1 MTTENELSDNVVL
14 EQQQPVEVTEND
26 SPENETSAQPQA
38 IEVTET
44 QLPEVVEPQEVAE
57 VVSEIPTPQEMVEV
71 VSETPIPQEVAEV
84 VSQLPESEV
93 AAIESL
99 VLEVPEEIIEH
110 EATDYSLF
118 TKQDFV
124 ALLEKQVEVS
134 QSENVL
140 PSDFRK
146 IDAILKEAK
155 PVFDQNKNAERAL
168 AKAQFVAENGSE
180 EGFEFKNDDL
190 TQQFEQLYKQLRNEK
205 NNYFQ
210 NLDKAKDK
218 NFATKTELINRLR
231 AVVEAEEGGAIS
243 DKENF
248 AEFKKIQDEWKA
260 AGNMA
265 SPHNAAL
272 WQAFHALNDRF
283 YSNRNIYFELLD
295 LDRKKNLSHK
305 IDLCE
310 KAEKIV
316 ASLEVEPLTGKMIDE
331 ATSLFE
337 EYKQVGPATRE
348 TQEALWQRFKVA
360 LDTIYGKRREQLE
373 QNKQVSA
380 ENYKL
385 KASIAELVL
394 PFMTFQSDSINEWN
408 ERTKALLAIQD
419 QWNAVKGTMPREE
432 GRDLSK
438 TFWDNIKTF
447 FRNKSEFFRQ
457 LEAKREENLKAK
469 TSLCEQIES
478 LVENGEDSQDAT
490 NRVIQAQKE
499 WKNIGHV
506 PEKFK
511 DTIFDR
517 FKKACDAYFDRKR
530 NKNQEVERQYE
541 ENLAKKIALCV
552 SIENDAQAG
561 EADVS
566 KLSQYK
572 AQWATVGFVPRK
584 DMQSIQKR
592 YITAINQFVGAM
604 GKLSAKEKE
613 QLVLEN
619 EVSVV
624 KDDSSS
630 LKDLQRKEGDIR
642 RRIQTVENDI
652 ALWKNNIEFFARSK
666 TTEKLRADF
675 EKKIERAERDLEHM
689 KQQVRII
696 RKAEG

>member
-26 SPENETSAQPQA
+26 LPENEASAQPAA

-44 QLPEVVEPQEVAE
+44 QLPEVVEPQEVVE
-57 VVSEIPTPQEMVEV
+57 VTSEIPTPQELVEAL
-71 VSETPIPQEVAEV
+71 I
-84 VSQLPESEV
+84 
-93 AAIESL
+93 ID
-99 VLEVPEEIIEH
+99 VPEEIIEH
-110 EATDYSLF
+110 EATDYSAF

-124 ALLEKQVEVS
+124 ALLEKQVEVAK
-134 QSENVL
+134 SENVL

-146 IDAILKEAK
+146 IDAILKDVK

-190 TQQFEQLYKQLRNEK
+190 TQQFEQLYKQLRSEK

-218 NFATKTELINRLR
+218 NFSVKTELINRLR
-231 AVVEAEEGGAIS
+231 AVVEAEEGGSIS
-243 DKENF
+243 DKDNF
-248 AEFKKIQDEWKA
+248 AEFKRIQDEWKA

-265 SPHNAAL
+265 SPHNGAL

-305 IDLCE
+305 IELCE

-316 ASLEVEPLTGKMIDE
+316 ASLETEPLTGKILDE

-360 LDTIYGKRREQLE
+360 LDTIYSKRREQLE
-373 QNKQVSA
+373 QNKQASA

-438 TFWDNIKTF
+438 AFWDNIKTF
-447 FRNKSEFFRQ
+447 FRNKGEFFRQ
-457 LEAKREENLKAK
+457 LEAKREENLKTK

-478 LVENGEDSQDAT
+478 LVENGEDSQEAT

-552 SIENDAQAG
+552 SIENDAQTG

-619 EVSVV
+619 EVSMV
-624 KDDSSS
+624 KDDSTS